1 MLDSFSTVGSDLKAL
16 QDKIKLVNMECSAAL
31 AGTNYT
37 VQHMKV
43 QEHYL
48 DLNHMPSQINKRNF

>member
-43 QEHYL
+43 QEQLL
-48 DLNHMPSQINKRNF
+48 DMKIDRMNM